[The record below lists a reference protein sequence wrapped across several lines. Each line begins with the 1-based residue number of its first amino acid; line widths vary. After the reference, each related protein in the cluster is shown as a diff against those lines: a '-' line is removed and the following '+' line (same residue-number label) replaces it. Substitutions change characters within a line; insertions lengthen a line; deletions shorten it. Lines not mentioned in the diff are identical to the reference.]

1 MIEYLPRFRSF
12 LPAMAIC
19 GGIFIYSCNQQ
30 ADVDNSTFGL
40 IQSKILTPSCAISG
54 CHASE
59 ADNTFVQHH
68 LVLEKSVSYA
78 NLVNAA
84 PANANALAD
93 NFLRV
98 KPSNLEESL
107 LFHKL
112 HSESDHHAQDYGNPM
127 PLGLPAISEGQL
139 EFVRLWIEA
148 GAPQKGSVADAALL
162 EDTTPQP
169 EMFEPLALPEAGK
182 GYQVSLPEFT
192 VAPDFEREFF
202 VYKKLGNTETIYV
215 NRFEIKM
222 RRNSHHFILYDF
234 DSDIPPSVMPAEGVI
249 RDIRNT
255 NGSLN
260 ISNLQPMAYHTF
272 IMGSQTPYLDYSFPE
287 GVAIAFPAGAMAD
300 FNSHYVN
307 KQSTEIPGEVYVNLH
322 TTNLANVVKVAKALN
337 LPNTDIRLPASQ
349 RTTITKTFLFDK
361 EVSIVSITSHTHQLA
376 EKFVVKIKGGSR
388 NGEVVYTNN
397 DWHHPGFTTYNPTIV
412 LHPGEGLT
420 SEITYNNTKTRTVT
434 FGLTSEDEMGIIFG
448 YYYEN

>member
-1 MIEYLPRFRSF
+1 MPRFRSVI
-12 LPAMAIC
+12 PVMTIC
-19 GGIFIYSCNQQ
+19 GGIFIYSCDQQ
-30 ADVDNSTFGL
+30 AEVGDSTFGL

-59 ADNTFVQHH
+59 ADNTFVQHQ

-78 NLVNAA
+78 NLVNVA
-84 PANANALAD
+84 PTNANALAD
-93 NFLRV
+93 NLMRV
-98 KPSNLEESL
+98 KPSDAEESL

-112 HSESDHHAQDYGNPM
+112 HVETDHHAKDYGNPM

-148 GAPQKGSVADAALL
+148 GAPESGTVADATLL
-162 EDTTPQP
+162 DDTTPQP
-169 EMFEPLALPEAGK
+169 EMFEPLAPPDAGK
-182 GYQVSLPEFT
+182 GFQVMLPEFV
-192 VAPDFEREFF
+192 VAPNFEREFF
-202 VYKKLGNTETIYV
+202 VYKKLGNNETIYV

-234 DSDIPPSVMPAEGVI
+234 ESDIPASVKPAEGVV

-260 ISNLQPMAYHTF
+260 LLNMQPMAYHTF
-272 IMGSQTPYLDYSFPE
+272 IMGTQTPYLEYSFPE

-307 KQSTEIPGEVYVNLH
+307 KQTTEIPGEVYVNLH
-322 TTNLANVVKVAKALN
+322 TTNVANITKVAKALN
-337 LPNTDIRLPASQ
+337 LANTDIRLPANQ
-349 RTTITKTFLFDK
+349 RTTLTKTFLFDK
-361 EVSIVSITSHTHQLA
+361 EVSVISITSHTHQLA

-388 NGEVVYTNN
+388 NGEIVYTNN
-397 DWHHPGFTTYNPTIV
+397 DWHHPDFTTHTPPIII
-412 LHPGEGLT
+412 HPGEGLT
-420 SEITYNNTKTRTVT
+420 SEITYNNTKSRTVT